1 MSAWESETEAFA
13 RRLGE
18 MREASGRSY
27 GALARRVGV
36 SASTLHRYCSG
47 RTVPLE
53 FAPIERLASLCGC
66 RGEALVA
73 LHRLWV
79 LADGERRRR
88 QEAAAAGTQERRAAT
103 EAERSAATEP
113 ERSTAEGP
121 EQLPGP
127 GRGGAVPEGGDGSV
141 SPEAP
146 EIPEV
151 PEAPEA
157 PEEPEEPEVLEG
169 VGTAAVGDSPD
180 PSAALKERVVD
191 GSRRESSKA
200 VVPPELRRWRRRAA
214 RTTGL
219 VAFAT
224 TLTLIVLLA
233 FERSPFTSEG
243 PDGQVG
249 RERATGPRH
258 AGAGATSALASGPTG
273 SSSTSASSSA
283 LPSLSTRQPPPPAR
297 PSGSASPRATTSGPP
312 AGPSTSAGPSRT
324 GSRTASPEPVE
335 DTKPRNDALPF
346 TWGVDQHIW
355 ANGCSHSYIVDRAPA
370 AVPPPPSV
378 SDAEPWARSLG
389 AVHGGDTLVRVTVQ
403 GSDEQA
409 VVLQAL
415 RVRVAA
421 QRPPRPRNVYGMSM
435 GCGGLMTPRTFDA
448 DLDAARPAARSVP
461 GNDSG
466 VKIPAVSFPY
476 RVSVRDPEILLVTGR
491 TVKCDCDWYL
501 ELEWSSGD
509 RSGSVRIDD
518 GGRPFRTSAVQGG
531 PAYLY
536 DTNTRRWVPVAGED
550 PATRSGDDPHPASPA
565 SPDGPA
571 SPDAPDGPDGPD
583 DPASAGPGELRD
595 LIRPPRA

>member
-53 FAPIERLASLCGC
+53 FAPVERLALLCGC
-66 RGEALVA
+66 RGEALVS

-88 QEAAAAGTQERRAAT
+88 QEAAAAGAQ
-103 EAERSAATEP
+103 ERSAATEP
-113 ERSTAEGP
+113 ERSTATEPERSTAGGSGALSGP
-121 EQLPGP
+121 N
-127 GRGGAVPEGGDGSV
+127 RGGTVPDGRNRA
-141 SPEAP
+141 AP
-146 EIPEV
+146 D
-151 PEAPEA
+151 EA
-157 PEEPEEPEVLEG
+157 PEESDAPELVEAPDAPETLDKPEAAEASER
-169 VGTAAVGDSPD
+169 VGTAAMGASPD
-180 PSAALKERVVD
+180 SAVVLKGRVAD
-191 GSRRESSKA
+191 GPRREASRAA
-200 VVPPELRRWRRRAA
+200 VPRELPRWRRQAA

-219 VAFAT
+219 VAAAT
-224 TLTLIVLLA
+224 VLTLLVLLA
-233 FERSPFTSEG
+233 FERSPFTSAG
-243 PDGQVG
+243 SDGRDA

-258 AGAGATSALASGPTG
+258 AGAEAPSALASGPRG
-273 SSSTSASSSA
+273 SSSAPASSSA
-283 LPSLSTRQPPPPAR
+283 RPSPSSWQPFPSAQ
-297 PSGSASPRATTSGPP
+297 PSGSAAPRATTSGPP

-324 GSRTASPEPVE
+324 SSPTVSPDSADASEPSS
-335 DTKPRNDALPF
+335 DALPF

-355 ANGCSHSYIVDRAPA
+355 ANGCSHSYIVDRAPT

-403 GSDEQA
+403 GRDEQA

-421 QRPPRPRNVYGMSM
+421 QRPPQPRNVYGMSL
-435 GCGGLMTPRTFDA
+435 GCGGLMTPRTFDV
-448 DLDAARPAARSVP
+448 DLDTARPAARSVP

-466 VKIPAVSFPY
+466 VEIPAVSFPY

-509 RSGSVRIDD
+509 RSGTVRIDD

-531 PAYLY
+531 PAYVY
-536 DTNTRRWVPVAGED
+536 DTNSRRWVPTAGEN
-550 PATRSGDDPHPASPA
+550 PATPSDDDPHPDS
-565 SPDGPA
+565 SG
-571 SPDAPDGPDGPD
+571 GPDRPD
-583 DPASAGPGELRD
+583 DPASAGPGELSDR
-595 LIRPPRA
+595 LPSPRT